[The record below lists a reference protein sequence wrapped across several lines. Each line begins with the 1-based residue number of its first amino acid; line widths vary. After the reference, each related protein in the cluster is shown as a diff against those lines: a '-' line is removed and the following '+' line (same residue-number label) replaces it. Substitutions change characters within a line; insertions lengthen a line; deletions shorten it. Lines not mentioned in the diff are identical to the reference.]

1 MSDSCPRWP
10 VDGHVHFHQ
19 VDRVAPTLD
28 AAARNFR
35 ERGPDSGGFSGVI
48 LLAQT
53 ANERIYEW
61 LAAGGHAAEWSITAA
76 EDECETLMARKG
88 PATIAIVCG
97 RQVRTAEGLEV
108 LALGSLS
115 VFPDGLPF
123 GQTVEQVADSGA
135 ITVLPWGFG
144 KWMGDR
150 GAQVQ
155 SVLDRIGNEKLFL
168 GDNGGRPAL
177 MGVPA
182 LIRRSVQRGFRVLPG
197 TDPLPV
203 TGDHVR
209 VGQFG
214 FLAAPSASA
223 TAPWNGLRSWLLAR
237 PESPEPYGRACGNLR
252 FAINQARLRVA
263 QHRP

>member
-1 MSDSCPRWP
+1 
-10 VDGHVHFHQ
+10 
-19 VDRVAPTLD
+19 
-28 AAARNFR
+28 
-35 ERGPDSGGFSGVI
+35 
-48 LLAQT
+48 
-53 ANERIYEW
+53 
-61 LAAGGHAAEWSITAA
+61 
-76 EDECETLMARKG
+76 
-88 PATIAIVCG
+88 
-97 RQVRTAEGLEV
+97 
-108 LALGSLS
+108 
-115 VFPDGLPF
+115 
-123 GQTVEQVADSGA
+123 
-135 ITVLPWGFG
+135 
-144 KWMGDR
+144 
-150 GAQVQ
+150 
-155 SVLDRIGNEKLFL
+155 
-168 GDNGGRPAL
+168 

-214 FLAAPSASA
+214 FLAAPSASV